1 MSTVEKLGLMLV
13 ALGIFAV
20 VFVGILVI
28 AARFSGRVGER
39 IQAGSFVLP
48 AVLFIIVGLIYPA
61 LLTIRDSFVEDGSG
75 GYGLQNYVD
84 IFTQSAYLTVLKNT
98 ALWVILVPV
107 LATAIGLVYA
117 IVVDRSPWEKAAKA
131 LVFLPMAIS
140 MVGASIIW
148 KFVYEYKPSFRPQI
162 GVLNA
167 LLNAVGI
174 EPRQFLLDI
183 PMNTCFLII
192 VMVWIQAGFAMTILS
207 AAIKAIPDDIV
218 EASQLDGVNPMQRFR
233 FITLP
238 AIRPAV
244 VVVLTTI
251 GIGTLK
257 VFDIVRTM
265 TGGQF
270 ETSIVAN
277 EFYSAY
283 FSQNRPGLA
292 SALAVILFV
301 LVVPIV
307 TYNVI
312 QMRKD
317 A

>member
-84 IFTQSAYLTVLKNT
+84 IFTQSAYVTVLKNT
-98 ALWVILVPV
+98 ALWVILVPL
-107 LATAIGLVYA
+107 LATAIGLIYA

-148 KFVYEYKPSFRPQI
+148 KFVYEYKPSFRPQT

-167 LLNAVGI
+167 LMTKLGF
-174 EPRQFLLDI
+174 ESKQFLLDI
-183 PMNTCFLII
+183 PMNTFFLII

-218 EASQLDGVNPMQRFR
+218 EASQLDGVNAVQRFR

-238 AIRPAV
+238 SIRPAV
-244 VVVLTTI
+244 IVVLTTI

-270 ETSIVAN
+270 DTSIIAN

-283 FSQNRPGLA
+283 FTQNRPGLA

-307 TYNVI
+307 AYNVV

>member
-48 AVLFIIVGLIYPA
+48 AVLFIMVGLIYPA

-183 PMNTCFLII
+183 PMNTFFLII

>member
-183 PMNTCFLII
+183 PMNTFFLII

>member
-183 PMNTCFLII
+183 PMNTFFLII
-192 VMVWIQAGFAMTILS
+192 VMVWIQAGFAMTSLS

>member
-1 MSTVEKLGLMLV
+1 MSTIEKLGLMLV

-183 PMNTCFLII
+183 PMNTFFLII

>member
-13 ALGIFAV
+13 AIGIFAL
-20 VFVGILVI
+20 VFVGILLI
-28 AARFSGRVGER
+28 AARFSGRTGER

-48 AVLFIIVGLIYPA
+48 AVLFILVGLIYPA
-61 LLTIRDSFVEDGSG
+61 LLTIRDSFIEDGSG

-84 IFTQSAYLTVLKNT
+84 IFTQSAYVTVLKNT
-98 ALWVILVPV
+98 ALWVILVPL
-107 LATAIGLVYA
+107 LATAIGLIYA

-148 KFVYEYKPSFRPQI
+148 KFVYEYKPSFRPQT

-167 LLNAVGI
+167 LMTKLGF
-174 EPRQFLLDI
+174 ESKQFLLDI
-183 PMNTCFLII
+183 PMNTFFLII

-218 EASQLDGVNPMQRFR
+218 EASQLDGVNAIQRFR

-238 AIRPAV
+238 SIRPAV
-244 VVVLTTI
+244 IVVLTTI

-270 ETSIVAN
+270 DTSIIAN

-283 FSQNRPGLA
+283 FTQNRPGLA

-307 TYNVI
+307 AYNVV

>member
-98 ALWVILVPV
+98 ALWVILVPL

-167 LLNAVGI
+167 MLNAVGI
-174 EPRQFLLDI
+174 EPKQFLLDI
-183 PMNTCFLII
+183 PLNTFFLII